1 MDPEHLL
8 RLKIRLLTEGA
19 VLPEGESSGRTG
31 GAGPVGGRY
40 FILPNGRPCGVPIR
54 RGRIAKRFGSAP
66 LTRTDDEG
74 VWVYE
79 GNVELRAVPR
89 PSFYDRTTADGV
101 PYHHIALL
109 HAGSTLATT
118 IYQACRY
125 WDCRTQCKFCTIPT
139 SHLRG
144 DTVLEKSP
152 SQIAE
157 VVQAAE
163 EEGVIT
169 DVLLTTGTPPNSE
182 DMGGE
187 RLVAIIS
194 AIREFSDI
202 PIGVQIEP
210 PVGKGIIR
218 DVARAGANAIGMH
231 IESAD
236 ESVREEMTPG
246 KYEHGQLDLYRRSW
260 QHALDYF
267 DRGNVSTFLLHG
279 LGENKAQTLDL
290 VGELAEVGVLPIVAP
305 VRPAKGSQLADYIP
319 TYVGNLEESI
329 SLYKEVGR
337 ILYKWNLNPAST
349 VAGCHRCGGCTP
361 IQEAYDW
368 AASVS

>member
-1 MDPEHLL
+1 M
-8 RLKIRLLTEGA
+8 
-19 VLPEGESSGRTG
+19 
-31 GAGPVGGRY
+31 
-40 FILPNGRPCGVPIR
+40 
-54 RGRIAKRFGSAP
+54 
-66 LTRTDDEG
+66 
-74 VWVYE
+74 
-79 GNVELRAVPR
+79 
-89 PSFYDRTTADGV
+89 
-101 PYHHIALL
+101 
-109 HAGSTLATT
+109 
-118 IYQACRY
+118 
-125 WDCRTQCKFCTIPT
+125 
-139 SHLRG
+139 
-144 DTVLEKSP
+144 EKSP